1 MDELTVPAADG
12 VPLHVSYTGEGAEVV
27 VLSGGPGCVHYL
39 ADEGI
44 APAGVRSWFPDP
56 RGVGRS
62 GGGPHGMAQAVADL
76 EDIRRTLGVARWI
89 VLGHSWGSDLAVR
102 YALAHPDEI
111 AAVVGI
117 AGHGLHKDRSWSEI
131 YEAQRPTED
140 AIRIDWSEEVH
151 AALSESF
158 LDWIHEPGLFRSL
171 ADSPVRMRF
180 IAAANDIRP
189 DWPLRQLAKL
199 VPAGSFELV
208 AGVDHNFWTTDPERW
223 TEVVT
228 EACTQV

>member
-1 MDELTVPAADG
+1 
-12 VPLHVSYTGEGAEVV
+12 
-27 VLSGGPGCVHYL
+27 
-39 ADEGI
+39 
-44 APAGVRSWFPDP
+44 
-56 RGVGRS
+56 
-62 GGGPHGMAQAVADL
+62 MARAVADL
-76 EDIRRTLGVARWI
+76 EDVRRSLGVARWV

-102 YALAHPDEI
+102 YALDHPERV

-117 AGHGLHKDRSWSEI
+117 AGHGLHKDRNWSEV
-131 YEAQRPTED
+131 YEAQRHTED
-140 AIRIDWSEEVH
+140 AIHIDWSQEVH

-158 LDWIHEPGLFRSL
+158 LDWIHEPGLYRSL

-189 DWPLRQLAKL
+189 DWPLRQLAEL

-223 TEVVT
+223 IEVVT
-228 EACTQV
+228 AARTQLLT